1 MTVAWLPLRDL
12 RSRPR
17 ALALFTVNTGSGSVS
32 RYLIARGGALTL
44 LGSTP
49 VRGGS
54 AVAATDDRLSPDGR
68 YLFVVESRTGAVGK
82 FRIAADLDRLWAAIP
97 APAAVTVVL
106 ESTRNARVPLSAWFR
121 RRGAR
126 VILVP
131 PEQSADLR
139 EYYFKHTKSDRLD
152 SRMLARLPLL
162 HPDGLHPAEGPGP
175 ADALRRAARLP
186 ASPL

>member
-1 MTVAWLPLRDL
+1 MLRISGDGSL
-12 RSRPR
+12 QLVPR
-17 ALALFTVNTGSGSVS
+17 GVVS
-32 RYLIARGGALTL
+32 
-44 LGSTP
+44 
-49 VRGGS
+49 
-54 AVAATDDRLSPDGR
+54 
-68 YLFVVESRTGAVGK
+68 
-82 FRIAADLDRLWAAIP
+82 LWAAIP

>member
-1 MTVAWLPLRDL
+1 
-12 RSRPR
+12 
-17 ALALFTVNTGSGSVS
+17 LALFTVNTGSGSVS
-32 RYLIARGGALTL
+32 RYLIARSGALTL

-139 EYYFKHTKSDRLD
+139 EYYFKHTKSDLLTELPVAV
-152 SRMLARLPLL
+152 SQVSGQAAMWLATVAR
-162 HPDGLHPAEGPGP
+162 HDHWRRCTAGLVSACG
-175 ADALRRAARLP
+175 AAARV
-186 ASPL
+186 A